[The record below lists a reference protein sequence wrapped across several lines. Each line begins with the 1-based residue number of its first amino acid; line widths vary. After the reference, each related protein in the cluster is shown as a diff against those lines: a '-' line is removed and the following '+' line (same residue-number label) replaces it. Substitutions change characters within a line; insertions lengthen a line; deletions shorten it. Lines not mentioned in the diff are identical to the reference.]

1 MIDKLRTDY
10 YSVKEYLSNSDID
23 ALLKNPSMFKKDK
36 PQTPEM
42 LNGSYYHSLLIEPD
56 KLGEFVFCD
65 ASTRNTNKYKELGQM
80 ALLTSEKE
88 EIESMVSAFKQN
100 YELYEMVY
108 DDVIAYEE
116 PAIGEIMGYTWK
128 GKADIVK
135 PSMVVDLKTTS
146 DLDRFKYSANDYN
159 YDSQAYIYNHLFGRE
174 VVFVVQEKGSNRV
187 MIVDCSEEFLDRG
200 KEKVKRALENYKRF
214 FVDGEDIAQNIIKL
228 RL

>member
-1 MIDKLRTDY
+1 
-10 YSVKEYLSNSDID
+10 
-23 ALLKNPSMFKKDK
+23 
-36 PQTPEM
+36 
-42 LNGSYYHSLLIEPD
+42 
-56 KLGEFVFCD
+56 
-65 ASTRNTNKYKELGQM
+65 
-80 ALLTSEKE
+80 
-88 EIESMVSAFKQN
+88 
-100 YELYEMVY
+100 
-108 DDVIAYEE
+108 
-116 PAIGEIMGYTWK
+116 MGYTWK

-187 MIVDCSEEFLDRG
+187 MIVECSEEFLDRG

-214 FVDGEDIAQNIIKL
+214 FVDGEDITQNIIKL